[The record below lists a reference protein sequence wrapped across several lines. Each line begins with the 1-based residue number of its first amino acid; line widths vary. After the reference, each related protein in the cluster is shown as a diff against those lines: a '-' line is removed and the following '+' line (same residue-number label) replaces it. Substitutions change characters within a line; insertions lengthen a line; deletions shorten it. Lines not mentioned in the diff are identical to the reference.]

1 MRQIGTLPDEKAA
14 RVLADY
20 LLTLHIK
27 TQLERESGG
36 WEVWVCD
43 EDQISRAREELAAF
57 TANPT
62 DPRFSESRRAAEGI
76 RRAEEQAD
84 EAYRRRQTAFR
95 NNLRARAAGRMPVTL
110 VLVAISVGVALLT
123 RLGDADDPDAVEIM
137 EKMFIGNL
145 VIHLDNNR
153 APRVVVGSLEPILHG
168 QVWRLVT
175 PIFLHF
181 SFQHI
186 AFNMLCLLSLGSVI
200 EARRGSLR
208 FLGIVLV
215 TAVLSNLG
223 EYFLGGLRIEEWRL
237 VLHQSSPFG
246 GMSGVIFGLFGYV
259 WMKMRFEPHM
269 GMAMSQQSFVLSLL
283 WMVLC
288 FTGLVGSIAN
298 GAHVCGLIAG
308 MVLGGAPVAWRHMR
322 GEH

>member
-14 RVLADY
+14 RALADY
-20 LLTLHIK
+20 LLTLQIK
-27 TQLERESGG
+27 TKLERESGG

-43 EDQISRAREELAAF
+43 EDQIARAREELAAF
-57 TANPT
+57 TANPA
-62 DPRFSESRRAAEGI
+62 DPRFSEARRAADGI

-84 EAYRRRQTAFR
+84 EAYRRRQVAFR
-95 NNLRARAAGRMPVTL
+95 KSLRAQAAGRMPVTL
-110 VLVAISVGVALLT
+110 VLVAICLLVALLT
-123 RLGDADDPDAVEIM
+123 RLGEADDPDADKIM
-137 EKMFIGNL
+137 EKMFIGTM
-145 VIHLDNNR
+145 VIRFDNNR
-153 APRVVVGSLEPILHG
+153 VPHVAVGSLEPILQG

-223 EYFLGGLRIEEWRL
+223 EYYLGGLRIEGGRI
-237 VLHQSSPFG
+237 VLHYHPFFG

-259 WMKMRFEPHM
+259 WMKMRFEPHLGM
-269 GMAMSQQSFVLSLL
+269 GMSQQAFVLSLI

-308 MVLGGAPVAWRHMR
+308 MLLGGAPVAWRHFR
-322 GEH
+322 GPV